1 MNDQKE
7 FYTVQEA
14 AYREGVTKK
23 TIYNWIKAG
32 LRTSMVSRHGR
43 HVQMVID
50 PDNLAEFLHEG
61 IIKAEKES
69 Q

>member
-7 FYTVQEA
+7 FYTAQEA
-14 AYREGVTKK
+14 ADREGVTQK

-32 LRTSMVSRHGR
+32 LRTSVVPRHGR
-43 HVQMVID
+43 YVQMVID
-50 PDNLAEFLHEG
+50 PDDLAEFLHES